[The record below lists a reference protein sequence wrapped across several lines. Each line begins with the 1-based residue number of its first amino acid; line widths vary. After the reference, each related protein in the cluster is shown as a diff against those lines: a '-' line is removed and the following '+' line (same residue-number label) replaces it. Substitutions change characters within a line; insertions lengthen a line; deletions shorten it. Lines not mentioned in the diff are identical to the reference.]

1 MSFGVA
7 KKAMGIRP
15 LRNGAPRGHQV
26 NLSSVVAWVAREARL
41 HQPDSDTLEA
51 NLKLEVDHFLV
62 SAYFIKD
69 SFIFYWI
76 QSSAGN
82 LRN

>member
-26 NLSSVVAWVAREARL
+26 NLSSAVAWVAREAR
-41 HQPDSDTLEA
+41 QA
-51 NLKLEVDHFLV
+51 
-62 SAYFIKD
+62 
-69 SFIFYWI
+69 
-76 QSSAGN
+76 SSA
-82 LRN
+82 